1 MKGGGGGVPWRGK
14 RQREGTEGDT
24 QAVALGDTWGSVS
37 FQPPS
42 HPGGCALRGSSAP
55 PVTKREKAVS
65 VAGQAGRLND
75 STLKGN
81 EESPAEHGD
90 SRRTA
95 GLARLARLALAER
108 RAQPGCGTG
117 G

>member
-1 MKGGGGGVPWRGK
+1 MGSPGEARDRERAPRATHRLWHWGTRGGVSLSDRPVIP
-14 RQREGTEGDT
+14 
-24 QAVALGDTWGSVS
+24 ASV
-37 FQPPS
+37 
-42 HPGGCALRGSSAP
+42 HYG
-55 PVTKREKAVS
+55 EKAVS
-65 VAGQAGRLND
+65 VAGQVGRLND
-75 STLKGN
+75 LTLKGN

-95 GLARLARLALAER
+95 GLARLARLALAEQ

>member
-24 QAVALGDTWGSVS
+24 QAVALGDTWGRVS
-37 FQPPS
+37 FRPPS
-42 HPGGCALRGSSAP
+42 HPGECALRGSSAP

-75 STLKGN
+75 LTLREPRGTRGQQ
-81 EESPAEHGD
+81 AHG
-90 SRRTA
+90 R
-95 GLARLARLALAER
+95 ARLARLTHPTR
-108 RAQPGCGTG
+108 PC
-117 G
+117 

>member
-1 MKGGGGGVPWRGK
+1 MSQRWGMKGGGGGVPRRGK

-24 QAVALGDTWGSVS
+24 HTWEGVS
-37 FQPPS
+37 LRPPG
-42 HPGGCALRGSSAP
+42 HPGECAPRGSSAP
-55 PVTKREKAVS
+55 PVTKREKAVW

-95 GLARLARLALAER
+95 GLA
-108 RAQPGCGTG
+108 
-117 G
+117 